1 MPQTSERIKRET
13 GSTRLPAS
21 MRAEEYA
28 RLKELLL
35 QLRPEATLEIGM
47 ANGESSLIICE
58 VLNQLGKGKHMAID
72 PFESSPDGWAGRG
85 VEKIRQA
92 GLSHCFELLEEFDY
106 LVLPRLVAERK
117 FFDFILIDG
126 WHSFDYTFID
136 IFYADL
142 LLKPGGVL
150 AIHDTGWPAVYKACR
165 FLETHKRYDRISPP
179 IAVIIPSLVGRI
191 FRRLGQILR
200 GPKAFMEARRRR
212 IEWYSLGAYQKRENY
227 QVPNDFFV
235 EF

>member
-1 MPQTSERIKRET
+1 MQHPQHKNKQEA
-13 GSTRLPAS
+13 GSSRLPAS

-35 QLRPEATLEIGM
+35 QLKPETTLEIGM
-47 ANGESSLIICE
+47 ANGESSLVICE
-58 VLNQLGKGKHMAID
+58 VLNQLGRGKHIAID
-72 PFESSPDGWAGRG
+72 PFESSPTGWAGRG
-85 VEKIRQA
+85 IEKIRQA

-106 LVLPRLVAERK
+106 LALPCLVAEQK
-117 FFDFILIDG
+117 SFDFILIDG

-136 IFYADL
+136 LFYADL
-142 LLKPGGVL
+142 LLKPGGILVL
-150 AIHDTGWPAVYKACR
+150 HDTGWPAVYKACR

-179 IAVIIPSLVGRI
+179 IAVTIPSLIGRI
-191 FRRLGQILR
+191 SRRIRQILG
-200 GPKAFMEARRRR
+200 GPKTYREARRRR
-212 IEWYSLGAYQKRENY
+212 TEWYSLGAYRKRENY